1 MLNKPIQIKKGA
13 DFTFVVE
20 VGDYSFADF
29 TTASIKFNKN
39 SDGILLKELTK
50 ITGGGITADSNNN
63 LLCKLS
69 KTDTALAVNDF
80 YDIVLTLVLTSGN
93 GGNTIIEEYK
103 KFIEIKS

>member
-1 MLNKPIQIKKGA
+1 MLNKPIQIKKGV

-20 VGDYSFADF
+20 VGDYFFSDF

-63 LLCKLS
+63 LLCNLS

>member
-1 MLNKPIQIKKGA
+1 MLNKPIPIKKGA
-13 DFTFVVE
+13 DFTFVIE
-20 VGDYSFADF
+20 VGDYSYADF
-29 TTASIKFNKN
+29 TSAIIKFNKN

-50 ITGGGITADSNNN
+50 ITGGGITADLNNN

-69 KTDTALAVNDF
+69 KTDTSAASNDF

-93 GGNTIIEEYK
+93 GGDTIIQEYK